1 MKFLKHHYLGALVAA
16 SVIVAPIAIAPASQ
30 AQQIVNISPTSNQ
43 AVSPDSSVS
52 GVFDTAT
59 GTLNPDSVQLFVNNQ
74 NVTNRSTITPTFF
87 SYKPPQPLPA
97 GQNTVRVE
105 YTSTGGQRQAVSWT
119 FQVRQPQAALEIESV
134 THNATNAALGS
145 GSTFLATI
153 TGTPNAQATV
163 IVLDGNTMRRL
174 PTQEIS
180 RGVYVATLNLSSRD
194 RITEG
199 VVLGRLERQG
209 NVIYGAA
216 EQAVAFQPG
225 ATQVTPVTESGGQ
238 QQPTTQPTQP
248 TSFANLKPTFTN
260 YNDGGSITSQGFTL
274 NGTTEPN
281 ARVRVTVIAVDP
293 TPFIG
298 GRNQLVNRTVQS
310 DANGTFSVAVPRPLI
325 LNGGIRYEVEAIAT
339 KEGQSAETSLTL
351 QQQ

>member
-1 MKFLKHHYLGALVAA
+1 MNFFKQSYLGALVAG
-16 SVIVAPIAIAPASQ
+16 SVFLAPIAIAPATQ
-30 AQQIVNISPTSNQ
+30 AQQIVNISPTNNQ
-43 AVSPDSSVS
+43 AVSPDSSIS

-59 GTLNPDSVQLFVNNQ
+59 GTVNPDSVQLFINNQ
-74 NVTNRSTITPTFF
+74 NVTPSSTITPTFF
-87 SYKPPQPLPA
+87 SYKPAQPLPA

-180 RGVYVATLNLSSRD
+180 RGVYVATLNLSSSD

-209 NVIYGAA
+209 NVVYGAA

-225 ATQVTPVTESGGQ
+225 ATQVTPVTESGGT
-238 QQPTTQPTQP
+238 QQPNQPTQ
-248 TSFANLKPTFTN
+248 TTNLANLKPTFTN
-260 YNDGGSITSQGFTL
+260 YSDGGTIASQGFTL

-281 ARVRVTVIAVDP
+281 ASVRVTVNAVDP

-298 GRNQLVNRTVQS
+298 GTNQLVSRTVQADS
-310 DANGTFSVAVPRPLI
+310 NGAFSVQVPRPLI
-325 LNGGIRYEVEAIAT
+325 LNAGIRYEVEAIAT
-339 KEGQSAETSLTL
+339 KNGQTAQTNLSLR
-351 QQQ
+351 QQ

>member
-1 MKFLKHHYLGALVAA
+1 MNFFKRSYFGTLAMGSILLSPV
-16 SVIVAPIAIAPASQ
+16 AIAPPTQ
-30 AQQIVNISPTSNQ
+30 AQQIVNISPTNNQ
-43 AVSPDSSVS
+43 AVSPDSSIS

-59 GTLNPDSVQLFVNNQ
+59 GTVNPDAVQLFVNNQ
-74 NVTNRSTITPTFF
+74 NVSRSSTITPTFF
-87 SYKPPQPLPA
+87 SYKPSQPLPA

-105 YTSTGGQRQAVSWT
+105 YTNTGGQRQAVSWT

-134 THNATNAALGS
+134 THNATNTALGS
-145 GSTFLATI
+145 GSTFLTTI

-180 RGVYVATLNLSSRD
+180 RGVYVATLNLSNRD

-216 EQAVAFQPG
+216 EEPVAFQPG
-225 ATQVTPVTESGGQ
+225 ATQVTPVTENSGS
-238 QQPTTQPTQP
+238 QPQPTQP
-248 TSFANLKPTFTN
+248 TQTTNLANLQPTFTN
-260 YNDGGSITSQGFTL
+260 YSDGGTIASQGFTL

-281 ARVRVTVIAVDP
+281 ASVRVTVNAVDP

-298 GRNQLVNRTVQS
+298 GTNQLVSRTVQA
-310 DANGTFSVAVPRPLI
+310 DANGAFSLQVPRPLI
-325 LNGGIRYEVEAIAT
+325 LNAGIRYEVEAIAS
-339 KEGQSAETSLTL
+339 KNGQSAETNITL
-351 QQQ
+351 SQQ

>member
-1 MKFLKHHYLGALVAA
+1 MKFLQHSYLSALVAA
-16 SVIVAPIAIAPASQ
+16 GIIFAPIAIAPVSQ
-30 AQQIVNISPTSNQ
+30 AQQVVNISPTNNQ
-43 AVSPDSSVS
+43 AVSQDSSIS
-52 GVFDTAT
+52 GVFDTST
-59 GTLNPDSVQLFVNNQ
+59 GTVNASTVQLFVNNQ

-87 SYKPPQPLPA
+87 SYKSPQPLPA

-105 YTSTGGQRQAVSWT
+105 YISTGGQKQAVSWT
-119 FQVRQPQAALEIESV
+119 FQVQQPQAALAIESV

-180 RGVYVATLNLSSRD
+180 RGVYVATLNLSNSD

-209 NVIYGAA
+209 NVVYGAA
-216 EQAVAFQPG
+216 EQPVAFQPG
-225 ATQVTPVTESGGQ
+225 ATQVTPVTENGTPQ
-238 QQPTTQPTQP
+238 TPTPTQP
-248 TSFANLKPTFTN
+248 TNFANLQPKFN
-260 YNDGGSITSQGFTL
+260 YSDGGIINSQGFTL

-281 ARVRVTVIAVDP
+281 AQIRVTVIAVDP

-298 GRNQLVNRTVQS
+298 GRNQLVNRTVQA
-310 DANGTFSVAVPRPLI
+310 DANGAFGIAVPRPLI
-325 LNGGIRYEVEAIAT
+325 LNSGIRYEVEAIAT
-339 KEGQSAETSLTL
+339 KDGQSATTSLTL